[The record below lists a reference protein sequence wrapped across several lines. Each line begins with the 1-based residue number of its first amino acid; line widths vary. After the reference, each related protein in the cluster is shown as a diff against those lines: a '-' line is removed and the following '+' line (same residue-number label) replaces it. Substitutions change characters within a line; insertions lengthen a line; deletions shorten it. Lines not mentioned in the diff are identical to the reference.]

1 MLRNIKSLHFLVA
14 ILVAVFTTGW
24 MRVHLI
30 PWGPEPDGAHYT
42 FLSQYIY
49 YLLSTGQSISELPL
63 SLYSTLTAWVY
74 ALDINQFMALSW
86 IDLCM
91 AVIASILFFSVI
103 KKESTSLSFTFIVL
117 TASLLIMN
125 HQSVIF
131 VGFNNSIWAAYVPF
145 FSALLI
151 SQNLKQ
157 DSNYGFYFIGALAS
171 FGVLLREPLLSFYI
185 VGTVA
190 IFFAFGWRP
199 LLKYLI
205 GSAILGFSTIILLR
219 GWDLFGLLDAYAYVG
234 KIISDYGSWM
244 PQNFSVDGL
253 FMMKQFWFGL
263 ILFFSLTA
271 YLLKI
276 HLSGKDQINLGRCLF
291 WLAIALVPIIEAWN
305 KWAEPYHFAQCI
317 PGLIGFSAL
326 GWKYLSL
333 NESKKIRQYSIIAI
347 YLVCLVGVQPQL
359 NLLYANFKDER
370 TLANAYNQLW
380 TFPWRQNEVIRGSN
394 YLISAETIRHISN
407 EDSTLSTSGFGTAL
421 YPLSGLLP
429 PIYKFHDLR
438 SLYSSLDYDEDK
450 LIAMIREHQPTIIM
464 PTNHSIPRIKELTK
478 IIQRTGLYEKVAY
491 VANDTRVAYSLIS
504 GNIYRLKSFVKK
516 DN

>member
-1 MLRNIKSLHFLVA
+1 MLYLLQDGCGC
-14 ILVAVFTTGW
+14 ILF
-24 MRVHLI
+24 

-74 ALDINQFMALSW
+74 ALDINQFMALRW

-234 KIISDYGSWM
+234 IS
-244 PQNFSVDGL
+244 
-253 FMMKQFWFGL
+253 
-263 ILFFSLTA
+263 
-271 YLLKI
+271 
-276 HLSGKDQINLGRCLF
+276 
-291 WLAIALVPIIEAWN
+291 
-305 KWAEPYHFAQCI
+305 
-317 PGLIGFSAL
+317 
-326 GWKYLSL
+326 
-333 NESKKIRQYSIIAI
+333 
-347 YLVCLVGVQPQL
+347 
-359 NLLYANFKDER
+359 
-370 TLANAYNQLW
+370 
-380 TFPWRQNEVIRGSN
+380 
-394 YLISAETIRHISN
+394 
-407 EDSTLSTSGFGTAL
+407 
-421 YPLSGLLP
+421 
-429 PIYKFHDLR
+429 
-438 SLYSSLDYDEDK
+438 
-450 LIAMIREHQPTIIM
+450 
-464 PTNHSIPRIKELTK
+464 
-478 IIQRTGLYEKVAY
+478 
-491 VANDTRVAYSLIS
+491 
-504 GNIYRLKSFVKK
+504 SF
-516 DN
+516 